1 MSIYQMTKCDHK
13 SSIKWPKGVYGIK
26 SKKHIIIEGVA
37 VVHKMGMVHSL
48 QIIVMNSFDIHCDD
62 NNTEKRR
69 KKILEQL
76 RERSL

>member
-1 MSIYQMTKCDHK
+1 
-13 SSIKWPKGVYGIK
+13 VYGIK

-69 KKILEQL
+69 KKILEQFASAL
-76 RERSL
+76 TLSTVYFQWPPSPHSTP